1 MPVASKKQCKKPRG
15 FSQIASCKAQGY
27 IARTSKKNKG
37 KYIKTNK
44 YKSRKIKKSK
54 SLINKKKRSYKH
66 L

>member
-1 MPVASKKQCKKPRG
+1 MPVASKKQCKKSRG
-15 FSQIASCKAQGY
+15 FSQIASCKAQGF

-37 KYIKTNK
+37 KYIKSNK
-44 YKSRKIKKSK
+44 YRKIQRSK